1 MCVLWTKRSTIV
13 ITVKKSKTRVFVNRY
28 DVCILVRL
36 LPLLPLFAW
45 MWVSKIILSFRTLMQ
60 NSIFCPILLAYNEI
74 NEKASLYQKLHFAT
88 VCRLCTSL
96 YYFLILLKNFF
107 QYPLSTEKTY
117 EGIYFQKVTMW
128 KLQLVKKKKKSEI
141 LL

>member
-1 MCVLWTKRSTIV
+1 M
-13 ITVKKSKTRVFVNRY
+13 
-28 DVCILVRL
+28 DVSVQNN
-36 LPLLPLFAW
+36 P
-45 MWVSKIILSFRTLMQ
+45 ILSHTDAKSHFLSKPSRSYT
-60 NSIFCPILLAYNEI
+60 EI
-74 NEKASLYQKLHFAT
+74 NEKASLYKKLHFAT

>member
-1 MCVLWTKRSTIV
+1 M
-13 ITVKKSKTRVFVNRY
+13 
-28 DVCILVRL
+28 DVSVQNN
-36 LPLLPLFAW
+36 P
-45 MWVSKIILSFRTLMQ
+45 ILSHTDAKFHFLSKPSR
-60 NSIFCPILLAYNEI
+60 SYNEI
-74 NEKASLYQKLHFAT
+74 NEKASLYKKLHFAT
-88 VCRLCTSL
+88 MCRLCTSL